1 MWWLN
6 DDPRLPAA
14 VVERVRSVDA
24 EVFVSQVSLWEMAI
38 KVSISR
44 LQLVSRTDP
53 NNHTA

>member
-1 MWWLN
+1 VWWLN

-24 EVFVSQVSLWEMAI
+24 EVFVNQVSLWEMAI